1 MNEGEN
7 AQLTGI
13 SKANSLEEIADFWD
27 THNVAEAFPTDESVN
42 QALRLLMKI
51 AETQVAHRIRT

>member
-13 SKANSLEEIADFWD
+13 SKANSLEEIADLGIHTAWM
-27 THNVAEAFPTDESVN
+27 TTGI
-42 QALRLLMKI
+42 RLEK
-51 AETQVAHRIRT
+51 